1 MWKKICCWWRGENV
15 EEVCRWA
22 KLMPSKPN
30 RSTSD
35 YLFEKA
41 DRYFRR
47 ARANPNARFELE
59 ALGNAF
65 VVKAIEL
72 ETELSI
78 PRATSPICPDG
89 RVHYR

>member
-1 MWKKICCWWRGENV
+1 MQ
-15 EEVCRWA
+15 
-22 KLMPSKPN
+22 SKPN

-72 ETELSI
+72 ETKLSI
-78 PRATSPICPDG
+78 PMATSPICPHG